1 MGGIVIILLFAL
13 VILVL
18 VVVKTSNNNESEL
31 LRKTN
36 TAASSTTDNE
46 TQTTDNAPNDGST
59 PATAQPAAQGAPVT
73 REELDNLLFQYHGKL
88 FSTIVKAI
96 LMAMFISSL
105 IGGFIGLIIFVI
117 NENSH
122 HSYY

>member
-1 MGGIVIILLFAL
+1 MVGILIMLAFILAC
-13 VILVL
+13 VILWA
-18 VVVKTSNNNESEL
+18 VKTSSDEDEL
-31 LRKTN
+31 LRNKN
-36 TAASSTTDNE
+36 TAASSTSDDE
-46 TQTTDNAPNDGST
+46 TQDAEDAPNDGST
-59 PATAQPAAQGAPVT
+59 PTQSQPAAQGAPVT

-88 FSTIVKAI
+88 FGTIVKAI